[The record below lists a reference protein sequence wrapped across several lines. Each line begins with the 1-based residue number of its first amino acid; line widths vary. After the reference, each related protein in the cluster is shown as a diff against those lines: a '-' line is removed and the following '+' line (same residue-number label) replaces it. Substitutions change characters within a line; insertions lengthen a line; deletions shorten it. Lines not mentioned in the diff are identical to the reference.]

1 MASPAPPDLGR
12 RLRLAVAGAAV
23 ATVLTAATA
32 AASPP
37 TPMEGQAPG
46 MSRLSAS
53 PSQDP
58 GASTPPSGFLL
69 ERGRFKPISFPP
81 GLPDPDPSPFDLN
94 DRGQIVGPYVDLA
107 FQGARGFLLSRG
119 RLVRVDVPGARATQP
134 QGINNRGQIVG
145 KYSNTTGDMTVPGAL
160 IRGFLLDR
168 GRYVRL
174 DFPGAVTSQAFDV
187 NDRGQVVGEY
197 KDADGRFHGYV
208 WERGRFRTIDVP
220 GQPGTA
226 TATGINN
233 RGQITGQAGPVAAR
247 VGFVLDRGRFTTFT
261 VPGAQVTFAFGIND
275 QGQVVGFS
283 AASLTATTA
292 SGFLRD
298 ARGRFTAINRP
309 GATITAAF
317 DINNRGQI
325 VGVAPIADTPP
336 SPQPTTT
343 PPMARMA

>member
-1 MASPAPPDLGR
+1 
-12 RLRLAVAGAAV
+12 
-23 ATVLTAATA
+23 
-32 AASPP
+32 
-37 TPMEGQAPG
+37 

-53 PSQDP
+53 PSQAP
-58 GASTPPSGFLL
+58 RASSPPAGFLL
-69 ERGRFKPISFPP
+69 ERGRFKPVVPPP
-81 GLPDPDPSPFDLN
+81 GLEDPDPAPFDLN

-107 FQGARGFLLSRG
+107 AQAARGFLLTRG
-119 RLVRVDVPGARATQP
+119 RLDKVDVPGAKATQP

-145 KYSNTTGDMTVPGAL
+145 KYSNTTGDMTAPGAL

-168 GRYVRL
+168 GR
-174 DFPGAVTSQAFDV
+174 FTI
-187 NDRGQVVGEY
+187 
-197 KDADGRFHGYV
+197 
-208 WERGRFRTIDVP
+208 FR
-220 GQPGTA
+220 
-226 TATGINN
+226 
-233 RGQITGQAGPVAAR
+233 
-247 VGFVLDRGRFTTFT
+247 

-275 QGQVVGFS
+275 QGQVVGYS

-325 VGVAPIADTPP
+325 VGFAPIADTPP
-336 SPQPTTT
+336 SPQPTST